1 MKTMRDIRYI
11 LLILTFSLGTI
22 HAGCGS
28 CNISKKKT
36 GKPIGEFVT
45 DINDDGTVKGLVLA
59 SCGMCNFGM
68 RNRKCSLAIQINET
82 AFNVKGSKIDDHG
95 DSHANDGFCNAVRV
109 AKVSGKIN
117 KSTFIADSFELQK
130 N

>member
-1 MKTMRDIRYI
+1 MRDIRYI
-11 LLILTFSLGTI
+11 LLILTVSLGTI

-28 CNISKKKT
+28 CNISKKKAER
-36 GKPIGEFVT
+36 PIGEFVT

-109 AKVSGKIN
+109 AKVSGKID

>member
-1 MKTMRDIRYI
+1 MRDIRYI
-11 LLILTFSLGTI
+11 LLILTVSLGTI

-36 GKPIGEFVT
+36 ERPIGEFVT